1 MAQLASLVLPDIAI
15 PKHDLSWL
23 EGVTES
29 LGGAVDEFGQRRS
42 FGKLADLI
50 QGQPGQAPAQ
60 QASGGFLA
68 SLAPQQGSQSF
79 PAPVAPVERGEPQGS
94 TYQPFIETV
103 RSGGVTNPYALSAI
117 AATGRAESGFSPK
130 NANRAWSD
138 PSQSGQAGTA
148 GGIMSWRAERLQG
161 LYNYAANKGEQPG
174 NISPQTQAEYFLRED
189 PQLIAALNNAGSV
202 EEAQN
207 LMNNA
212 WKFAGYD
219 QPGGE
224 AARRRALAQ
233 NYYAQEFGN
242 QQPAAAPQTSADAVN
257 AMATGTLP
265 AASGG
270 TLPQEAFDAR
280 FGQTPLPV
288 DQIQGREALADRLV
302 ETNAAAEMPMQAP
315 VMTEA
320 APASFA
326 PTQVSDASGQSFAG
340 VPGVQP
346 IPRGG
351 VNPEII
357 QFMLR
362 DKNLREM
369 GLKLW
374 AQNATGSTGE
384 PWQFVQGP
392 DGTLLRANQQTG
404 AIEAVGNFGRNQEQF
419 RILTAE
425 ERQQYGIPQEDRRV
439 YQVGP
444 NGQISAVGG
453 AGQTINVGNEVE
465 ARREAAAQAGLTPDD
480 PAYQG
485 FILTGKLPRENEQTL
500 TATDKKAILEAD
512 DAVASAEGVI
522 PLLNRALELN
532 NQAYSGPF
540 AGTRGMLTGTFGNDS
555 GEATLELDNV
565 VTGQALGQLKAIF
578 GGAPTEGERK
588 ILLDMS
594 GSSSLPPPVR
604 RGIYE
609 RALKAVERRLRTYQ
623 DRADELRGGTF
634 YKPGNGTSKGNRTS
648 SGVQWS
654 IEE

>member
-1 MAQLASLVLPDIAI
+1 MASIASLLVPGVSIPQPDT
-15 PKHDLSWL
+15 SWL
-23 EGVTES
+23 GQIGEDI
-29 LGGAVDEFGQRRS
+29 GGALDRRRQDKS
-42 FGKLADLI
+42 FGRLADLI

-60 QASGGFLA
+60 QATGGFLA
-68 SLAPQQGSQSF
+68 SLAPQQGSEGF
-79 PAPVAPVERGEPQGS
+79 AAPIAPVERGQPQGS

-130 NANRAWSD
+130 NANRSWSD

-189 PQLIAALNNAGSV
+189 PQLIAALNNAGSI

-233 NYYAQEFGN
+233 NYFATEFGN
-242 QQPAAAPQTSADAVN
+242 QQAPQTSADAVN

-288 DQIQGREALADRLV
+288 DQIQGREALAARLA
-302 ETNAAAEMPMQAP
+302 ETNAAAEMPVQQP
-315 VMTEA
+315 DMTEA
-320 APASFA
+320 APAAFA
-326 PTQVSDASGQSFAG
+326 PTQVADASGQSFAG

-351 VNPEII
+351 VNPEVI

-362 DKNLREM
+362 DRNLREM

-419 RILTAE
+419 RILTPE

-512 DAVASAEGVI
+512 EMVLNAQNVL
-522 PLLNRALELN
+522 PLLDRAIELN
-532 NQAYSGPF
+532 DAAYDGALASERGSVSGNFGSQAGQATMELENNVL
-540 AGTRGMLTGTFGNDS
+540 AG
-555 GEATLELDNV
+555 
-565 VTGQALGQLKAIF
+565 ALGQLKAIF
-578 GGAPTEGERK
+578 GAAPTEGERK
-588 ILLDMS
+588 ILVDVE
-594 GSSSLPPPVR
+594 GAINRPANVR
-604 RGIYE
+604 RQIFDRAKAAAERRMRFYQE
-609 RALKAVERRLRTYQ
+609 RAN
-623 DRADELRGGTF
+623 ELRGGDF
-634 YKPGNGTSKGNRTS
+634 YKRGGGTSGKGNRTS